1 MIRELSIRRAGFLL
15 TLCGVLALSGCA
27 IRQPRVRSDLGIRS
41 CPEAALSHL
50 LAPDAL
56 QCWFTASHGR
66 WRTLSHE
73 SHYAVLVVNVEAAD
87 IRDAEAIGRQF
98 VGAERQTFSEILV
111 YVHPEQREGDGM
123 RRVRWTTVGGF
134 ETLDFNG
141 SAR

>member
-1 MIRELSIRRAGFLL
+1 MRRACFLVMLLGAL
-15 TLCGVLALSGCA
+15 TFSGCA
-27 IRQPRVRSDLGIRS
+27 ARQSRVRSDFGIRS
-41 CPEAALSHL
+41 CPEAALSQL
-50 LAPDAL
+50 LSPEAL
-56 QCWFTASHGR
+56 QCWFTAPHGR

-87 IRDAEAIGRQF
+87 IRDAEVIGRQF

-111 YVHPEQREGDGM
+111 YVHPEQRDGDGM